1 MSLSRFFVSACLT
14 YLVLLSF
21 INANIRRISSSKS
34 GSSSYSSSNIRQK
47 LTTTTSKIDD
57 TNRKVSLQ
65 RRRYVHMT
73 VEKNPLL
80 IEASSSSSPKIII
93 AGAPAAGK
101 GTQCEVIRKD
111 FGVVHLSTGDILR
124 AAVKEQ
130 SELGLKA
137 KSFMDA
143 GKLVPDELI
152 IGVVCD
158 RLKQTDCVNQG
169 WLLDG
174 FPRTKSQADALNQAG
189 MVPDC
194 FVLLDVP
201 QEVLVERVTGR
212 RTDPVTGKIYHLK
225 FNPPENEEVSARLT
239 QRSDD
244 TEEKIVTRYQDFKS
258 NIDAVKSS
266 YESKMIT
273 IDGTQSQAAV
283 SGEITS
289 KLTSILKAKQ
299 NKSNNQRDS
308 GDGDDDGSKGGG
320 VKDVVVTA
328 LSVAVLA
335 QINQVMTQQL
345 GQFPGLSLV
354 PSSLASMMGLFLG
367 LSALSTKFPH
377 VADQAAALFAP
388 GTSFLT
394 ATLLLYFVPPLV
406 VLPLKLNVIRSVGP
420 QKLAALI
427 VLGLTSSIAFS
438 GLLAQS
444 LVNAFATGSKETT
457 TTVSATTTTSSKNG
471 MALKLPPALAP
482 LTACLLAILAAS
494 SSPFLPLSPA
504 ITTVLQRM
512 VGMTAT
518 IGSFLAA
525 TQFMSPALKK
535 IVHPV
540 FATATGTLSLLALYS
555 AGSGQ
560 LLSTTLTSYYGS
572 GVGLGA
578 GDILASM
585 LTPAVVGF
593 GVQLYHRRQLLLSNS
608 LVVLLTTF
616 LSAVFGV
623 GSSAVLTKYLGIRS
637 PAVAMATL
645 TRSVTTP
652 LGLIGAAAVKA
663 DATVAALMISLTGI
677 LGATVGPQLL
687 NKLGVKSPLAIG
699 LSVGSSAHG
708 VGSASL
714 ADEPLQFAS
723 SVLAMTL
730 TGLWTVALLIYP
742 PSRKL
747 SLKLANF

>member
-1 MSLSRFFVSACLT
+1 MRFSSRLILSYIA
-14 YLVLLSF
+14 YLFLFSINF
-21 INANIRRISSSKS
+21 IHANLRHISKSKSSSF
-34 GSSSYSSSNIRQK
+34 SSTRNIQ
-47 LTTTTSKIDD
+47 
-57 TNRKVSLQ
+57 
-65 RRRYVHMT
+65 RYVHMN
-73 VEKNPLL
+73 VNSNMK
-80 IEASSSSSPKIII
+80 SPKIII

-111 FGVVHLSTGDILR
+111 FGVIHLSTGDILR

-158 RLKQTDCVNQG
+158 RLKQSDCVSQG

-189 MVPDC
+189 MIPDC

-225 FNPPENEEVSARLT
+225 FNPPENEEIRSRLT

-266 YESKMIT
+266 YESKMVT

-283 SGEITS
+283 SNEITS
-289 KLTSILKAKQ
+289 KLNSALQAKQ
-299 NKSNNQRDS
+299 
-308 GDGDDDGSKGGG
+308 GGG
-320 VKDVVVTA
+320 DKRGPGGGREREVRNAVVTA
-328 LSVAVLA
+328 LSVSVLA
-335 QINQVMTQQL
+335 QINHFVALQL
-345 GQFPGLSLV
+345 SQFPSLSLV
-354 PSSLASMMGLFLG
+354 PSSLVSMMGIFLG
-367 LSALSTKFPH
+367 LSTVSIRFP
-377 VADQAAALFAP
+377 VFARNAAALFAP
-388 GTSFLT
+388 GISFLT

-406 VLPLKLNVIRSVGP
+406 VLPLKLNVLAVFGP
-420 QKLAALI
+420 KLAVLVA
-427 VLGLTSSIAFS
+427 LGLLSSLTFS
-438 GLLAQS
+438 GLLAQA
-444 LVNAFATGSKETT
+444 LVSVLAPGSKDDTGSVAAMRPKI
-457 TTVSATTTTSSKNG
+457 
-471 MALKLPPALAP
+471 MPLKLPPAVAP
-482 LTACLLAILAAS
+482 LTACVVAILTS
-494 SSPFLPLSPA
+494 SFLPLNPA
-504 ITTVLQRM
+504 IKGALQRM
-512 VGMTAT
+512 IGMTAT

-525 TQFMSPALKK
+525 TQYMSPELKK
-535 IVHPV
+535 VVHPV
-540 FATATGTLSLLALYS
+540 FATAAGAFSLLALYS
-555 AGSGQ
+555 VGSGQ
-560 LLSTTLTSYYGS
+560 LLSTTLMNYYGGGGS
-572 GVGLGA
+572 LGA
-578 GDILASM
+578 GDILASV

-593 GVQLYHRRQLLLSNS
+593 GVQLFHHRQLLLSNS

-623 GSSAVLTKYLGIRS
+623 SSSAFMSKFLGIRS
-637 PAVAMATL
+637 PTVALATL

-652 LGLIGAAAVKA
+652 LALIGAAAIKA
-663 DATVAALMISLTGI
+663 DTTVAALLISLTGI
-677 LGATVGPQLL
+677 LGATFGPQLL
-687 NKLGVKSPLAIG
+687 EKLGVKSPLAVG

-708 VGSASL
+708 VGTAAL
-714 ADEPLQFAS
+714 AEDPVKFAS

-730 TGLWTVALLIYP
+730 TGLWTVGLLVYP
-742 PSRKL
+742 PSRKIA
-747 SLKLANF
+747 LKLASF

>member
-1 MSLSRFFVSACLT
+1 
-14 YLVLLSF
+14 
-21 INANIRRISSSKS
+21 
-34 GSSSYSSSNIRQK
+34 
-47 LTTTTSKIDD
+47 
-57 TNRKVSLQ
+57 
-65 RRRYVHMT
+65 
-73 VEKNPLL
+73 
-80 IEASSSSSPKIII
+80 
-93 AGAPAAGK
+93 
-101 GTQCEVIRKD
+101 
-111 FGVVHLSTGDILR
+111 
-124 AAVKEQ
+124 
-130 SELGLKA
+130 
-137 KSFMDA
+137 
-143 GKLVPDELI
+143 
-152 IGVVCD
+152 
-158 RLKQTDCVNQG
+158 
-169 WLLDG
+169 
-174 FPRTKSQADALNQAG
+174 
-189 MVPDC
+189 
-194 FVLLDVP
+194 
-201 QEVLVERVTGR
+201 
-212 RTDPVTGKIYHLK
+212 
-225 FNPPENEEVSARLT
+225 
-239 QRSDD
+239 
-244 TEEKIVTRYQDFKS
+244 
-258 NIDAVKSS
+258 
-266 YESKMIT
+266 
-273 IDGTQSQAAV
+273 
-283 SGEITS
+283 
-289 KLTSILKAKQ
+289 
-299 NKSNNQRDS
+299 
-308 GDGDDDGSKGGG
+308 
-320 VKDVVVTA
+320 
-328 LSVAVLA
+328 
-335 QINQVMTQQL
+335 
-345 GQFPGLSLV
+345 
-354 PSSLASMMGLFLG
+354 
-367 LSALSTKFPH
+367 
-377 VADQAAALFAP
+377 
-388 GTSFLT
+388 
-394 ATLLLYFVPPLV
+394 
-406 VLPLKLNVIRSVGP
+406 
-420 QKLAALI
+420 
-427 VLGLTSSIAFS
+427 
-438 GLLAQS
+438 
-444 LVNAFATGSKETT
+444 
-457 TTVSATTTTSSKNG
+457 
-471 MALKLPPALAP
+471 
-482 LTACLLAILAAS
+482 
-494 SSPFLPLSPA
+494 
-504 ITTVLQRM
+504 M